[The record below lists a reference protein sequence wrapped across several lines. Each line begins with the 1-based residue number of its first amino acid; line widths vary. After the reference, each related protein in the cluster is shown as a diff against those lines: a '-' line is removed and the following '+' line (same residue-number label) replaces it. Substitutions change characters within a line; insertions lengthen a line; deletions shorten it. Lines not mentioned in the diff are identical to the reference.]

1 MENLAENDKKTK
13 SRGDKRFTSQ
23 IKSSISSAIKEI
35 KSDKQSLI
43 QDLLIF
49 TMGFLLSRCPL
60 ILGARPLG
68 ISLIALMQNGIW
80 PALLGS
86 VIGSLSQGSDGII
99 LAVATVVTALLR
111 VVTSISERRSVR
123 EGELFGESLLLRLS
137 VSVLGGFIVAVYEAL
152 MRGLSEATLIFGL
165 SMIIL
170 TPILTFLLSGLCST
184 GIKFD
189 ELIWGSSDLFRL
201 SGLEKNERYDK
212 IFFQISALSLI
223 LFISL
228 SFKSVNIFGISLSY
242 VFAVIISLLVA
253 KRFGA
258 LRGMATGFF
267 ASVAISG
274 ELSVAFALVGL
285 CSGVMIGFGVGYA
298 IVAGGVALCVW
309 SAYSSGLTG
318 LLSTLPEYLIGVAI
332 SLPMLRE
339 VNVITSDDTTEA
351 PSESAEDMV
360 GTMALAY
367 QREYSGCIDN
377 LENAL
382 TSISQVIGRYAATP
396 IGLSREEY
404 RVTIIEVAE
413 GCCKRCIE
421 KGLCSKEN
429 IRPVIKNINH
439 ICDRL
444 CDGKKVCP
452 EDINSGVDFC
462 PMAGDIAEKIN
473 REIGRKEQ
481 ESYQLSGSGGAADEY
496 EIISHL
502 IGMARAFDEAEKTV
516 DISMN
521 ETLSAAV
528 QKCGL
533 NNGFIRVFGNRRRH
547 FILAGEDDG
556 RIVSSFEMRK
566 GIEEAAGVKLG
577 APEYYKKGSMVLMKC
592 GIRPAYKVSFATV
605 SEAGSRLEISGDS
618 AVCFETKEDYF
629 YSLISD
635 GMGSGELAKETS
647 EFAVKFI
654 REAMEIG
661 TANEILLH
669 MLNHSI
675 RTRREECSA
684 TIDLFEL
691 DLLHGNA
698 VFLKSGASPSYVKRN
713 SSIFRIRSQTAP
725 IGLMRSID
733 TEKISVEIKGGDYIF
748 MMSDGIVEIAEDA
761 AWLLL
766 LLAEPPKEN
775 LEEYARLILR
785 EAKANGVS
793 GDDMT
798 VTVIRVDEV

>member
-1 MENLAENDKKTK
+1 MENLAENDKNTK
-13 SRGDKRFTSQ
+13 VRGGKGFASQ
-23 IKSSISSAIKEI
+23 IKSSIISAIKEI

-49 TMGFLLSRCPL
+49 TTGFLLSRCSL
-60 ILGARPLG
+60 ILGVQPLG
-68 ISLIALMQNGIW
+68 ISLVALLQGGIW

-86 VIGSLSQGSDGII
+86 IIGSLSQGGDGII

-111 VVTSISERRSVR
+111 VVTSISERRSIR

-152 MRGLSEATLIFGL
+152 MRGLSEATLMYGL
-165 SMIIL
+165 AMIIL

-189 ELIWGSSDLFRL
+189 ELIWGSSDLLRL

-223 LFISL
+223 LFISI

-242 VFAVIISLLVA
+242 VFATIISLLAA

-258 LRGMATGFF
+258 LRGMAAGFF

-285 CSGVMIGFGVGYA
+285 CSGVMIGFGMGYA

-309 SAYSSGLTG
+309 SAYSAGLTG

-339 VNVITSDDTTEA
+339 VNVIASKDYAEA

-367 QREYSGCIDN
+367 QREYSGCVDN
-377 LENAL
+377 LESAL
-382 TSISQVIGRYAATP
+382 ASISRVIGRYTTAP
-396 IGLSREEY
+396 MGLSREEY
-404 RVTIIEVAE
+404 RKTVLEVAE
-413 GCCKRCIE
+413 AGCEKCLE
-421 KGLCSKEN
+421 KGLCSKED

-444 CDGKKVCP
+444 CDGKKIYP
-452 EDINSGVDFC
+452 EDINSGIAFC
-462 PMAGDIAEKIN
+462 PMSSEIAEKIN
-473 REIGRKEQ
+473 QEIGRREQ
-481 ESYQLSGSGGAADEY
+481 ECYQLSGFGGVADEY
-496 EIISHL
+496 ELFSHL
-502 IGMARAFDEAEKTV
+502 IGKARAFDESEKTV
-516 DISMN
+516 DVSMN
-521 ETLSAAV
+521 DTLSAAV
-528 QKCGL
+528 QKCGIS
-533 NNGFIRVFGNRRRH
+533 NGFIRVFGNRRRH

-556 RIVSSFEMRK
+556 RILSSFEMRK

-577 APEYYKKGSMVLMKC
+577 IPEYYKKGSMVLMKC
-592 GIRPAYKVSFATV
+592 GIRPAYKVSFATL

-618 AVCFETKEDYF
+618 AICFESKEDYF

-647 EFAVKFI
+647 EFVVEFI
-654 REAMEIG
+654 KGAMEIG

-669 MLNHSI
+669 ILNHSI

-698 VFLKSGASPSYVKRN
+698 VFLKSGAPPSYIKRN

-748 MMSDGIVEIAEDA
+748 MLSDGIVEIAEDA

-798 VTVIRVDEV
+798 VTVIRVDDV